1 MTHPFCPGYAG
12 TPYQTLVETYPGAET
27 YPPADFRTE
36 WGPIFHRG
44 RLDGSARILLI
55 GQDPATHEDVARR
68 ILVGEAGQRIQ
79 GFLDKLG
86 ITTSYVFVNTFL
98 YSVYG
103 QAGGSAHA
111 HDTAIAT
118 YRNAWL
124 DALVAHN
131 QLDAVVTLGTLADT
145 AYQSWQ
151 AAPGSPAATWRYVT
165 ILHPTYPDSA
175 SASGT
180 ITKAAAFARLCVSW
194 NHALDLLTA
203 APGGL
208 TADVPVPLVH
218 YGTTITPA
226 EHGVIG
232 EADLP
237 PGLPDWMRGAK
248 GWAVRGTGTHPA
260 TTPEAKRANL
270 LVTIPS

>member
-1 MTHPFCPGYAG
+1 MAQHPFCPGYARA
-12 TPYQTLVETYPGAET
+12 PYQGLVENYPGVETYPT
-27 YPPADFRTE
+27 ADFRTE

-44 RLDGSARILLI
+44 RLDGTARILLI

-111 HDTAIAT
+111 HDPHIAI

-124 DALVAHN
+124 DALAADN
-131 QLDAVVTLGTLADT
+131 QLQAVVTLGTLADA
-145 AYQSWQ
+145 AYHAW
-151 AAPGSPAATWRYVT
+151 PGASAGSWRYVT
-165 ILHPTYPDSA
+165 VLHPTYPDSA

-180 ITKAAAFARLCVSW
+180 ITKAAAFQRLCANW
-194 NHALDLLTA
+194 NIALNTMAANPGALTPDTPRA
-203 APGGL
+203 L
-208 TADVPVPLVH
+208 VP
-218 YGTTITPA
+218 YGDTITPA
-226 EHGVIG
+226 EHGTIP

-248 GWAVRGTGTHPA
+248 GWAARGTPTTGA
-260 TTPEAKRANL
+260 TTAAQKRATL
-270 LVTIPS
+270 TVTIPS